1 LKKPT
6 SFIPRVKHVKVL
18 KIFTFPYLNQRK
30 LKLFLILRNINES
43 KVFGSLS
50 TIVRKVVKSA
60 SSEKLV
66 QFMSHFV
73 TFRSIS
79 IYVTFRHISSHFVQ
93 FQFMSHF
100 VTFRSIS
107 IYVTFRHISFNFN
120 LCHISWPN
128 QFIFE
133 SPASCS
139 IATNLVV
146 VIAAQKLSSDNSTY
160 FKIKVN
166 IY

>member
-1 LKKPT
+1 MKKPT

-73 TFRSIS
+73 TFRHIS
-79 IYVTFRHISSHFVQ
+79 SHFVTFRHISSHF
-93 FQFMSHF
+93 
-100 VTFRSIS
+100 
-107 IYVTFRHISFNFN
+107 VTFRHISFNFN